1 MLARMYREEGEA
13 LRLRIETLE
22 AKLAERDAMVVARD
36 AELCELAA
44 RVERLAPTAGA
55 RPATRRL
62 GPILGAAMAL
72 LVGGSAVAFTGVRPR
87 AQPAASRHAFELNTT
102 IGVPAC
108 DEYLFRIE
116 LCISGLGP
124 EVRDALST
132 SLQATRES
140 WWTTAATGT
149 SGRERLRATCETALD
164 TLAVTPLCE

>member
-44 RVERLAPTAGA
+44 RLERLAPRAAEAPTV
-55 RPATRRL
+55 RRL
-62 GPILGAAMAL
+62 WPILCGAMAL
-72 LVGGSAVAFTGVRPR
+72 LVGGSALSFAGVRPR
-87 AQPAASRHAFELNTT
+87 AQPPTMRQAFELKTT
-102 IGVPAC
+102 IGVPEC

-116 LCISGLGP
+116 LCISGLAP

-132 SLQATRES
+132 SLQATREA
-140 WWTTAATGT
+140 WWATAATGT
-149 SGRERLRATCETALD
+149 GRERLRVTCEKALD

>member
-44 RVERLAPTAGA
+44 RVERLQPGA
-55 RPATRRL
+55 ASRPMARRSW
-62 GPILGAAMAL
+62 PILGGAMAL
-72 LVGGSAVAFTGVRPR
+72 LVAGSAAAFTGVRPR
-87 AQPAASRHAFELNTT
+87 PQPAAAHRALELKTS

-116 LCISGLGP
+116 LCIGGLGP

-132 SLQATRES
+132 SLQATREA
-140 WWTTAATGT
+140 WWTTAATGD
-149 SGRERLRATCETALD
+149 SGREHLRATCETALD